1 MELSLSIRKLQKGD
15 EKELKQLYQTYC
27 PHFLSFALRFVA
39 DEAVCRDIVQEVFI
53 AFWEKHK
60 QFDDLVSLKVFLY
73 RSVRNRCLNELRHN
87 QKYQFA
93 ELDSVRE
100 LDSAEYMEELIIKE
114 EVASLVRQKIANL
127 SPQMQRIIRL
137 SLQGK
142 TNQEI
147 ADELQLSINTIKTHK
162 LKAYAQLRDCLKEI
176 LLICLMIKSA
186 M

>member
-1 MELSLSIRKLQKGD
+1 MQETTGSEFEHLIEIYSPILLNKAYYLLSN
-15 EKELKQLYQTYC
+15 KED
-27 PHFLSFALRFVA
+27 A
-39 DEAVCRDIVQEVFI
+39 EDIVQEVFI

-100 LDSAEYMEELIIKE
+100 LDSAEYMEEMIIKE